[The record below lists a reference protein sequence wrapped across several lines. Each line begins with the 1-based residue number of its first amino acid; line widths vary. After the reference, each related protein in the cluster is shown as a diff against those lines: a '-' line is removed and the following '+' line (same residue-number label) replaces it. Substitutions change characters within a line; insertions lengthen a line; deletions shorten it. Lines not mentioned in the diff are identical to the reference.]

1 MCDPEG
7 SLDAAC
13 TTKPQALTIVDAT
26 VNTAQRAF
34 TPVINPY
41 LLKASLTFSPASFR
55 FDFTCS
61 PLPSFWVRLSP
72 VTLPTASLA
81 LPRTC
86 WPLFFALSVPLTVS
100 APTSRRSTRVA
111 ERPGPGYL
119 ASQSSKLPPRPNDG
133 PRPHRT
139 TPAARRRLSLA
150 SGRGAWLK
158 GQTDGPGGEGTRCAP
173 TAVGRSRNRRGPRS
187 TRSTPLTRL
196 AVGSASRI

>member
-26 VNTAQRAF
+26 VNTAQPAF

-61 PLPSFWVRLSP
+61 PLPSFRVRLSP

-81 LPRTC
+81 LPRSC

-100 APTSRRSTRVA
+100 APNSRRSTRVA

-119 ASQSSKLPPRPNDG
+119 ASESSK
-133 PRPHRT
+133 PH
-139 TPAARRRLSLA
+139 AVLA
-150 SGRGAWLK
+150 CGALALM
-158 GQTDGPGGEGTRCAP
+158 TR
-173 TAVGRSRNRRGPRS
+173 
-187 TRSTPLTRL
+187 
-196 AVGSASRI
+196 SASRNPAEATSSSCAALGEFGEQLNHACANSRREDVQRLDYVAAAAADSAVSILG